1 MHLGRTRTLLASLF
15 FIALTTGTFSAQ
27 AQSPL
32 SAYTQQQTEFLPV
45 DEAYELSVIGTTEQ
59 EALLQWL
66 IAPDY
71 YLYRHAFAVKARTN
85 SQAIE
90 IALAIP
96 DGLAKTD
103 EFFGDVEVYYG
114 ALDASVEL
122 AESVELIEL
131 SVTYQGCADAGLCY
145 PPETKT
151 FLWHTA
157 SGEVQK
163 GKLSPTVL
171 DTNAPQDGGEAE
183 DFGLI
188 AALVFALLGGVIL
201 NIMPCVFPIL
211 SLKALS
217 FTRGDAQS
225 HRRSSLVYSAG
236 VIVSFVGIAA
246 VLIAIQQTGKLIG
259 WGFQLQNTGFVIG
272 LAYLFTLMGL
282 SLNGLLH
289 FGTSMMNVGQSLT
302 EKDGDAGSFFT
313 GILAVVVASP
323 CTAPFMGSALGYA
336 LTQPIYITLLVF
348 ASLGLGMALPMVILS
363 YSDAAVKILPKPGP
377 WMDTAK
383 NVLAFPL
390 YLTSVWLLWVAG
402 NQSGVNTMA
411 MALSGLV
418 LLAMAAYL
426 YGETPVR
433 KVVTTLLVIAAV
445 LLAIPQ
451 SDSRD
456 DGAGARKLSEGQ
468 LAYSAAAL
476 ASYREAGK
484 PVFVDVTADWC
495 ITCLA
500 NEAAVL
506 FTPEIEEAFLA
517 ADLPYMIADWTDYDA
532 DIGEFVKSHG
542 RSGIPL
548 YVMYPRGTSS
558 DPVILPQL
566 LTRDIVLSAIEK
578 AQ

>member
-1 MHLGRTRTLLASLF
+1 MQLGRPQALLASLF
-15 FIALTTGTFSAQ
+15 FLAVSTLSFSAQ

-45 DEAYELSVIGTTEQ
+45 DEAYQLSVIGDSKQ
-59 EALLQWL
+59 QALLQWL

-71 YLYRHAFAVKARTN
+71 YLYRHAFDAKARTT
-85 SQAIE
+85 AGDIE
-90 IALAIP
+90 LTLAIP

-114 ALDASVEL
+114 AVDASIQL
-122 AESVELIEL
+122 AETAELIEL
-131 SVTYQGCADAGLCY
+131 AITYQGCADAGLCY

-163 GKLSPTVL
+163 GKLDPSSLNTGNSV
-171 DTNAPQDGGEAE
+171 TDGSE
-183 DFGLI
+183 DFGLM
-188 AALVFALLGGVIL
+188 AALLFALLGGMIL

-225 HRRSSLVYSAG
+225 HRRSSLVYAAG
-236 VIVSFVGIAA
+236 VVVSFVGIAA

-302 EKDGDAGSFFT
+302 EKDGDTGSFFT
-313 GILAVVVASP
+313 GVLAVVVASP

-363 YSDAAVKILPKPGP
+363 YSNAAVKILPKPGP

-411 MALSGLV
+411 LALAGLV
-418 LLAMAAYL
+418 LLAMAAYV
-426 YGETPVR
+426 YGESTIKKAVSA
-433 KVVTTLLVIAAV
+433 LLLIAAV
-445 LLAIPQ
+445 ALAIPQ
-451 SDSRD
+451 GDSNQTASGSRSLA
-456 DGAGARKLSEGQ
+456 DGQIAWS
-468 LAYSAAAL
+468 SSTL

-484 PVFVDVTADWC
+484 PIFVDVTADWC

-506 FTPEIEEAFLA
+506 FTPDLEGAFLS
-517 ADLPYMIADWTDYDA
+517 ADIPYMIADWTDYDA

-548 YVMYPRGTSS
+548 YVMYPSGAGSQ
-558 DPVILPQL
+558 PVILPQL
-566 LTRDIVLSAIEK
+566 LTRDIVLSAIEN

>member
-1 MHLGRTRTLLASLF
+1 MQLGRPQALLASLF
-15 FIALTTGTFSAQ
+15 VLVLATLSVSAQ

-45 DEAYELSVIGTTEQ
+45 DEAYQLSVIADGDQ
-59 EALLQWL
+59 QALLQWL

-71 YLYRHAFAVKARTN
+71 YLYRHAFDAKARTTDG
-85 SQAIE
+85 E
-90 IALAIP
+90 VELTLAVP

-114 ALDASVEL
+114 AVDASLEL
-122 AESVELIEL
+122 AETAELIEL
-131 SVTYQGCADAGLCY
+131 SITYQGCADAGLCY
-145 PPETKT
+145 PPETKS

-163 GKLSPTVL
+163 GKLNPSTL
-171 DTNAPQDGGEAE
+171 KTDNSETNSSEE
-183 DFGLI
+183 FGLI
-188 AALVFALLGGVIL
+188 AALVFALLGGMIL

-225 HRRSSLVYSAG
+225 HRRSSLVYAAG
-236 VIVSFVGIAA
+236 VVVSFVGIAA

-313 GILAVVVASP
+313 GVLAVVVASP

-363 YSDAAVKILPKPGP
+363 YSNAAVKILPKPGP
-377 WMDTAK
+377 WMETAK

-411 MALSGLV
+411 LALAGLV

-426 YGETPVR
+426 YGDNTVR
-433 KVVTTLLVIAAV
+433 KAISALLLIAAV
-445 LLAIPQ
+445 ALAIPQ
-451 SDSRD
+451 SDGTQSASGSRSLA
-456 DGAGARKLSEGQ
+456 DGQIAWS
-468 LAYSAAAL
+468 SSTL
-476 ASYREAGK
+476 ASYRETGK
-484 PVFVDVTADWC
+484 PIFVDVTADWC

-506 FTPEIEEAFLA
+506 FTPEIEGAFLA
-517 ADLPYMIADWTDYDA
+517 ADIPYMIADWTDYDA

-548 YVMYPRGTSS
+548 YVMYPSGVGSQ
-558 DPVILPQL
+558 PVILPQL
-566 LTRDIVLSAIEK
+566 LTRDIVLSAIEN
-578 AQ
+578 AR

>member
-1 MHLGRTRTLLASLF
+1 MQLGRPQALLASLF
-15 FIALTTGTFSAQ
+15 VLVLATVSAQ

-45 DEAYELSVIGTTEQ
+45 DEAYELSVVGDGETQ
-59 EALLQWL
+59 ALLQWL

-71 YLYRHAFAVKARTN
+71 YLYRHAFDAKARTAN
-85 SQAIE
+85 GDIE
-90 IALAIP
+90 LTLAVP
-96 DGLAKTD
+96 DGLPKTD

-114 ALDASVEL
+114 TVDASIQL
-122 AESVELIEL
+122 AETAELIEL
-131 SVTYQGCADAGLCY
+131 SITYQGCADAGLCY
-145 PPETKT
+145 PPETKS

-163 GKLSPTVL
+163 GKLDPSTL
-171 DTNAPQDGGEAE
+171 KTGNSETHSSE
-183 DFGLI
+183 EFGLI
-188 AALVFALLGGVIL
+188 AALVFALLGGMIL

-225 HRRSSLVYSAG
+225 HRRSSLVYAAG
-236 VIVSFVGIAA
+236 VVVSFVGIAA

-313 GILAVVVASP
+313 GVLAVVVASP

-363 YSDAAVKILPKPGP
+363 YSNAAVKILPKPGP
-377 WMDTAK
+377 WMETAK

-411 MALSGLV
+411 LALAGLV
-418 LLAMAAYL
+418 LLAMAAYV
-426 YGETPVR
+426 YGESTAK
-433 KVVTTLLVIAAV
+433 KVTSALLLIAAV
-445 LLAIPQ
+445 ALAVPQ
-451 SDSRD
+451 GDSNQSASGSRSL
-456 DGAGARKLSEGQ
+456 AEGQ
-468 LAYSAAAL
+468 IAWSAPTL
-476 ASYREAGK
+476 ASYRETGK
-484 PVFVDVTADWC
+484 PIFVDVTADWC

-506 FTPEIEEAFLA
+506 FTPEIEGAFLA
-517 ADLPYMIADWTDYDA
+517 ADIPYMIADWTDYDA

-548 YVMYPRGTSS
+548 YVMYPSGVGSQ
-558 DPVILPQL
+558 PVILPQL
-566 LTRDIVLSAIEK
+566 LTRDIVLSAIEN

>member
-1 MHLGRTRTLLASLF
+1 MQLGRPQALLASLF
-15 FIALTTGTFSAQ
+15 FLAVSTLSFSAQ

-45 DEAYELSVIGTTEQ
+45 DEAYQLSVIGDSKQ
-59 EALLQWL
+59 QALLQWL

-71 YLYRHAFAVKARTN
+71 YLYRHAFDAKARTT
-85 SQAIE
+85 AGDIE
-90 IALAIP
+90 LTLAIP

-114 ALDASVEL
+114 AVDASIQL
-122 AESVELIEL
+122 AETAELIEL
-131 SVTYQGCADAGLCY
+131 AITYQGCADAGLCY

-163 GKLSPTVL
+163 GKLDPSSLNTGNSA
-171 DTNAPQDGGEAE
+171 TDGSE
-183 DFGLI
+183 DFGLM
-188 AALVFALLGGVIL
+188 AALLFALLGGMIL

-225 HRRSSLVYSAG
+225 HRRSSLVYAAG
-236 VIVSFVGIAA
+236 VVVSFVGIAA

-302 EKDGDAGSFFT
+302 EKDGDTGSFFT
-313 GILAVVVASP
+313 GVLAVVVASP

-363 YSDAAVKILPKPGP
+363 YSNAAVKILPKPGP

-411 MALSGLV
+411 LALAGLV
-418 LLAMAAYL
+418 LLAMAAYV
-426 YGETPVR
+426 YGESTIKKAVSA
-433 KVVTTLLVIAAV
+433 LLLIAAV
-445 LLAIPQ
+445 ALAIPQ
-451 SDSRD
+451 GDSNQTASGSRSLA
-456 DGAGARKLSEGQ
+456 DGQIAWS
-468 LAYSAAAL
+468 SSTL

-484 PVFVDVTADWC
+484 PIFVDVTADWC

-506 FTPEIEEAFLA
+506 FTPEIEGAFLA
-517 ADLPYMIADWTDYDA
+517 ADIPYMIADWTDYDA

-548 YVMYPRGTSS
+548 YVMYPSGAGSQ
-558 DPVILPQL
+558 PVILPQL
-566 LTRDIVLSAIEK
+566 LTRDIVLSAIEN

>member
-1 MHLGRTRTLLASLF
+1 MQLGRPQALLASLF
-15 FIALTTGTFSAQ
+15 FLAVSTLSFSAQ

-45 DEAYELSVIGTTEQ
+45 DEAYQLSVIGDSKQ
-59 EALLQWL
+59 QALLQWL

-71 YLYRHAFAVKARTN
+71 YLYRHAFDAKARTT
-85 SQAIE
+85 AGDIE
-90 IALAIP
+90 LTLAIP

-114 ALDASVEL
+114 AVDASIQL
-122 AESVELIEL
+122 AETAELIEL
-131 SVTYQGCADAGLCY
+131 AITYQGCADAGLCY

-163 GKLSPTVL
+163 GKLDPSSLNTGNSA
-171 DTNAPQDGGEAE
+171 TDGSE
-183 DFGLI
+183 DFGLM
-188 AALVFALLGGVIL
+188 AALLFALLGGMIL

-225 HRRSSLVYSAG
+225 HRRSSLVYAAG
-236 VIVSFVGIAA
+236 VVVSFVGIAA

-302 EKDGDAGSFFT
+302 EKDGDTGSFFT
-313 GILAVVVASP
+313 GVLAVVVASP

-363 YSDAAVKILPKPGP
+363 YSNAAVKILPKPGP

-411 MALSGLV
+411 LALAGLV
-418 LLAMAAYL
+418 LLAMAAYV
-426 YGETPVR
+426 YGESTIKKAVSA
-433 KVVTTLLVIAAV
+433 LLLIAAV
-445 LLAIPQ
+445 ALAIPQ
-451 SDSRD
+451 GDSNQTASGSRSLA
-456 DGAGARKLSEGQ
+456 DGQIAW
-468 LAYSAAAL
+468 SASTL

-484 PVFVDVTADWC
+484 PIFVDVTADWC

-506 FTPEIEEAFLA
+506 FTPEIEGAFLS
-517 ADLPYMIADWTDYDA
+517 ADIPYMIADWTDYDA

-548 YVMYPRGTSS
+548 YVMYPSGAGSQ
-558 DPVILPQL
+558 PVILPQL
-566 LTRDIVLSAIEK
+566 LTRDIVLSAIEN

>member
-1 MHLGRTRTLLASLF
+1 MQLGRPQALLASLF
-15 FIALTTGTFSAQ
+15 FLAVSTLSFSAQ

-45 DEAYELSVIGTTEQ
+45 DEAYQLSVIGDSKQ
-59 EALLQWL
+59 QALLQWL

-71 YLYRHAFAVKARTN
+71 YLYRHAFDAKARTT
-85 SQAIE
+85 AGDIE
-90 IALAIP
+90 LTLAIP

-114 ALDASVEL
+114 AVDASIQL
-122 AESVELIEL
+122 AETAELIEL
-131 SVTYQGCADAGLCY
+131 AITYQGCADAGLCY

-163 GKLSPTVL
+163 GKLDPSSLNTGSSA
-171 DTNAPQDGGEAE
+171 TDGSE

-188 AALVFALLGGVIL
+188 AALLFALLGGMIL

-225 HRRSSLVYSAG
+225 HRRSSLVYAAG
-236 VIVSFVGIAA
+236 VVVSFVGIAA

-302 EKDGDAGSFFT
+302 EKDGDTGSFFT
-313 GILAVVVASP
+313 GVLAVVVASP

-363 YSDAAVKILPKPGP
+363 YSNAAVKILPKPGP

-411 MALSGLV
+411 LALAGLV
-418 LLAMAAYL
+418 LLAMAAYV
-426 YGETPVR
+426 YGESTIKKAVSA
-433 KVVTTLLVIAAV
+433 LLLIAAV
-445 LLAIPQ
+445 ALAIPQ
-451 SDSRD
+451 GDSNQTASGSRSLA
-456 DGAGARKLSEGQ
+456 DGQIAWS
-468 LAYSAAAL
+468 SSTL

-484 PVFVDVTADWC
+484 PIFVDVTADWC

-506 FTPEIEEAFLA
+506 FTPEIEGAFLS
-517 ADLPYMIADWTDYDA
+517 ADIPYMIADWTDYDA

-548 YVMYPRGTSS
+548 YVMYPSGAGSQ
-558 DPVILPQL
+558 PVILPQL
-566 LTRDIVLSAIEK
+566 LTRDIVLSAIEN

>member
-1 MHLGRTRTLLASLF
+1 MS
-15 FIALTTGTFSAQ
+15 SA
-27 AQSPL
+27 L
-32 SAYTQQQTEFLPV
+32 SALQ
-45 DEAYELSVIGTTEQ
+45 SKR
-59 EALLQWL
+59 ALLQWL

-71 YLYRHAFAVKARTN
+71 YLYRHAFAVKARTS

-171 DTNAPQDGGEAE
+171 ATNAPQDGGEAE

-313 GILAVVVASP
+313 GILACGRSKSLHRTVYGKCAWVRLNTAHLHHAAGVCLARSGHGASHGDSELQRCGGENSAQTWTVDGYGKECISVPPVSHIGVAFVGCWQSKW
-323 CTAPFMGSALGYA
+323 CQYHGHG
-336 LTQPIYITLLVF
+336 
-348 ASLGLGMALPMVILS
+348 SLGSRTPCHGSLPL
-363 YSDAAVKILPKPGP
+363 
-377 WMDTAK
+377 
-383 NVLAFPL
+383 
-390 YLTSVWLLWVAG
+390 
-402 NQSGVNTMA
+402 
-411 MALSGLV
+411 
-418 LLAMAAYL
+418 
-426 YGETPVR
+426 R
-433 KVVTTLLVIAAV
+433 
-445 LLAIPQ
+445 
-451 SDSRD
+451 
-456 DGAGARKLSEGQ
+456 
-468 LAYSAAAL
+468 
-476 ASYREAGK
+476 
-484 PVFVDVTADWC
+484 
-495 ITCLA
+495 
-500 NEAAVL
+500 
-506 FTPEIEEAFLA
+506 
-517 ADLPYMIADWTDYDA
+517 
-532 DIGEFVKSHG
+532 
-542 RSGIPL
+542 
-548 YVMYPRGTSS
+548 
-558 DPVILPQL
+558 
-566 LTRDIVLSAIEK
+566 
-578 AQ
+578 

>member
-1 MHLGRTRTLLASLF
+1 MQLGRLQAFLASLCF
-15 FIALTTGTFSAQ
+15 LVLTTLPFSVQ

-45 DEAYELSVIGTTEQ
+45 DEAYELSIIGDGEQ
-59 EALLQWL
+59 QALLQWL

-71 YLYRHAFAVKARTN
+71 YLYRHAFDAKART
-85 SQAIE
+85 ADGE
-90 IALAIP
+90 VELTLAIP

-114 ALDASVEL
+114 AVDASIQL
-122 AESVELIEL
+122 AETAELIEL
-131 SVTYQGCADAGLCY
+131 SITYQGCADAGLCY

-157 SGEVQK
+157 SGEAQK
-163 GKLSPTVL
+163 GKLDPSGLKTGN
-171 DTNAPQDGGEAE
+171 TNINSADE
-183 DFGLI
+183 FGLI
-188 AALVFALLGGVIL
+188 AALVFALLGGAIL

-225 HRRSSLVYSAG
+225 HQRSSLVYAAG
-236 VIVSFVGIAA
+236 VVVSFVGIAS

-313 GILAVVVASP
+313 GVLAVVVASP

-363 YSDAAVKILPKPGP
+363 YSNAAVRVLPKPGP

-411 MALSGLV
+411 LALSGLV

-426 YGETPVR
+426 YGESSLR
-433 KVVTTLLVIAAV
+433 KALSALLLIAAV
-445 LLAIPQ
+445 VLAIPRG
-451 SDSRD
+451 DSGQNASGSRTLA
-456 DGAGARKLSEGQ
+456 DGQIAW
-468 LAYSAAAL
+468 SASTL
-476 ASYREAGK
+476 DSYREAGK
-484 PVFVDVTADWC
+484 PIFVDVTADWC

-506 FTPEIEEAFLA
+506 FTPEVEGAFLT
-517 ADLPYMIADWTDYDA
+517 ADIPYMIADWTDYDA

-548 YVMYPRGTSS
+548 YVMYPSGVGSQ
-558 DPVILPQL
+558 PVILPQL
-566 LTRDIVLSAIEK
+566 LTREIVLSAIEN
-578 AQ
+578 AR

>member
-1 MHLGRTRTLLASLF
+1 
-15 FIALTTGTFSAQ
+15 
-27 AQSPL
+27 
-32 SAYTQQQTEFLPV
+32 
-45 DEAYELSVIGTTEQ
+45 
-59 EALLQWL
+59 
-66 IAPDY
+66 
-71 YLYRHAFAVKARTN
+71 
-85 SQAIE
+85 
-90 IALAIP
+90 
-96 DGLAKTD
+96 
-103 EFFGDVEVYYG
+103 
-114 ALDASVEL
+114 
-122 AESVELIEL
+122 L

-171 DTNAPQDGGEAE
+171 ATNAPQDGGDAE

-383 NVLAFPL
+383 NVFSVPPVSHIGVAFVGCWQSKWRQYHGHGSLGSRTPCHGSLPL
-390 YLTSVWLLWVAG
+390 
-402 NQSGVNTMA
+402 
-411 MALSGLV
+411 
-418 LLAMAAYL
+418 
-426 YGETPVR
+426 R
-433 KVVTTLLVIAAV
+433 
-445 LLAIPQ
+445 
-451 SDSRD
+451 
-456 DGAGARKLSEGQ
+456 
-468 LAYSAAAL
+468 
-476 ASYREAGK
+476 
-484 PVFVDVTADWC
+484 
-495 ITCLA
+495 
-500 NEAAVL
+500 
-506 FTPEIEEAFLA
+506 
-517 ADLPYMIADWTDYDA
+517 
-532 DIGEFVKSHG
+532 
-542 RSGIPL
+542 
-548 YVMYPRGTSS
+548 
-558 DPVILPQL
+558 
-566 LTRDIVLSAIEK
+566 
-578 AQ
+578 

>member
-1 MHLGRTRTLLASLF
+1 MQLGRPQALLASLF
-15 FIALTTGTFSAQ
+15 VLVLATLSVSAQ

-45 DEAYELSVIGTTEQ
+45 DEAYQLSVIGDGETQ
-59 EALLQWL
+59 ALLQWL

-71 YLYRHAFAVKARTN
+71 YLYRHAFDAKARTAN
-85 SQAIE
+85 GE
-90 IALAIP
+90 VELTLAVP

-114 ALDASVEL
+114 AVDASLEL
-122 AESVELIEL
+122 AETAELIEL
-131 SVTYQGCADAGLCY
+131 SITYQGCADAGLCY

-163 GKLSPTVL
+163 GKLDPSALKTGNSE
-171 DTNAPQDGGEAE
+171 TNSSEE
-183 DFGLI
+183 FGLI
-188 AALVFALLGGVIL
+188 AALVFALLGGMIL

-225 HRRSSLVYSAG
+225 HRRSSLVYAAG
-236 VIVSFVGIAA
+236 VVVSFVGIAA

-289 FGTSMMNVGQSLT
+289 FGTSMMNAGQSLT

-313 GILAVVVASP
+313 GVLAVVVASP

-336 LTQPIYITLLVF
+336 LTQPTYITLLVF

-363 YSDAAVKILPKPGP
+363 YSNAAVKILPKPGP

-411 MALSGLV
+411 LALAGLV
-418 LLAMAAYL
+418 LLAMAAYV
-426 YGETPVR
+426 YGHSTVKR
-433 KVVTTLLVIAAV
+433 AISALLLIAAV
-445 LLAIPQ
+445 ALAIPQ
-451 SDSRD
+451 GDSNQNASGSRSLA
-456 DGAGARKLSEGQ
+456 DGQIGW
-468 LAYSAAAL
+468 SASTL
-476 ASYREAGK
+476 ASYRETGK
-484 PVFVDVTADWC
+484 PIFVDVTADWC

-506 FTPEIEEAFLA
+506 FTPEIEGAFLA
-517 ADLPYMIADWTDYDA
+517 ADIPYMIADWTDYDA

-548 YVMYPRGTSS
+548 YVMYPSGVGSQ
-558 DPVILPQL
+558 PVILPQL
-566 LTRDIVLSAIEK
+566 LTRDIVLSAIEN